1 MTRSDE
7 TQSGERH
14 TVTLAGG
21 VAMPLVG
28 LGTWQMSGNSCYR
41 AVRQALDLG
50 YRHIDTATMYRNEA
64 EVGRAVRDS
73 GLDRGEVFI
82 TTKLQASA
90 AGRERRELDASL
102 KALDTE
108 YVDLWL
114 VHWPPAR
121 RALVPCWQEL
131 LAAREIGLARA
142 VGVSNYSA
150 EQMDEITSAT
160 GVGPAV
166 NQIPWSPFEH
176 DPAVLAQHRER
187 GVVLEGYSPLKR
199 SSLRDP
205 LLARVAEAHGVT
217 PAQVVLRW
225 HLEHEIVVIPKSADP
240 GRLAQ
245 NLDLYSFSLTAEEV
259 AEIDAL
265 AR

>member
-7 TQSGERH
+7 IHSGDPH
-14 TVTLAGG
+14 TVSLAGG

-28 LGTWQMSGNSCYR
+28 LGTWQLSGNSGYR

-73 GLDRGEVFI
+73 GLDRSELFI

-121 RALVPCWQEL
+121 RALVSSWQEL
-131 LAAREIGLARA
+131 LTAREIGLARA
-142 VGVSNYSA
+142 VGVSNYDTA
-150 EQMDEITSAT
+150 QIDELSGAT
-160 GVGPAV
+160 GVTPAV

-176 DPAVLAQHRER
+176 DPETLAAHRDR

-199 SSLRDP
+199 SSLREP
-205 LLARVAEAHGVT
+205 VLARIAEAHGVT
-217 PAQVVLRW
+217 AAQVVLRW
-225 HLEHEIVVIPKSADP
+225 HVEHGIVVIPKSSDP
-240 GRLAQ
+240 GRLAE
-245 NLDLYSFSLTAEEV
+245 NLNLFGFSLTPEEV
-259 AEIDAL
+259 AQIDAL

>member
-7 TQSGERH
+7 IHSGDPH
-14 TVTLAGG
+14 TVSLGGG
-21 VAMPLVG
+21 VVMPLVG

-50 YRHIDTATMYRNEA
+50 YRHIDTATMYRNET

-73 GLDRGEVFI
+73 GLDRGELFI

-102 KALDTE
+102 KALGTE

-114 VHWPPAR
+114 VHWPPQR
-121 RALVPCWQEL
+121 RALVSCWQEL
-131 LAAREIGLARA
+131 LAAREIGLARS

-150 EQMDEITSAT
+150 GQIDEITNAT
-160 GVGPAV
+160 GVAPSV

-176 DPAVLAQHRER
+176 DPVALTEHRER
-187 GVVLEGYSPLKR
+187 GVTLEGYSPLKR
-199 SSLRDP
+199 SSLRHP
-205 LLARVAEAHGVT
+205 LLVRLAEAYGVT

-225 HLEHEIVVIPKSADP
+225 HLEHGIVVIPKSSDP
-240 GRLAQ
+240 GRQAE
-245 NLDLYSFSLTAEEV
+245 NLDLYGFGLTPEEV
-259 AEIDAL
+259 AEVDAL